1 MEANIYVILLSIPT
15 TSNGKN
21 SLTKCFLALHCET
34 QAAWEN
40 LFFPVPII
48 KLRMFGG
55 YFSVIG
61 AFKEAEIQV
70 ISICALFSE
79 FSY

>member
-1 MEANIYVILLSIPT
+1 MEADIYVILLSIPP

-21 SLTKCFLALHCET
+21 SLKCFLALHCET

-48 KLRMFGG
+48 NLRMFGG

-61 AFKEAEIQV
+61 AFKEAETQV
-70 ISICALFSE
+70 ISICALFFE

>member
-1 MEANIYVILLSIPT
+1 MEADIYVILLSIPT
-15 TSNGKN
+15 TSSGKN

-48 KLRMFGG
+48 NLRMFGG
-55 YFSVIG
+55 YFSVI
-61 AFKEAEIQV
+61 AFKEAETQV
-70 ISICALFSE
+70 ISICALFFE

>member
-1 MEANIYVILLSIPT
+1 MEADIYVILLSIPP
-15 TSNGKN
+15 TSDGKN

-48 KLRMFGG
+48 NLRMFGG
-55 YFSVIG
+55 YFSVI
-61 AFKEAEIQV
+61 AFKEAETQV
-70 ISICALFSE
+70 ISICALFFE

>member
-1 MEANIYVILLSIPT
+1 MEADIYVILLSIPP

-48 KLRMFGG
+48 NLRMFGG
-55 YFSVIG
+55 YFSVI
-61 AFKEAEIQV
+61 AFKEAETQV
-70 ISICALFSE
+70 ISICALFFE